1 MHCNPRKVPSGNEN
15 EDEDNRFQQ
24 FQVSLHCYVWTA
36 MEPLRAKRADLCCL
50 CAEMKLLSNDALECI
65 GGNRTTVELPTEVK
79 RRIWKYVDW
88 GSWW

>member
-1 MHCNPRKVPSGNEN
+1 MIIDSSTSKCHSI
-15 EDEDNRFQQ
+15 
-24 FQVSLHCYVWTA
+24 A
-36 MEPLRAKRADLCCL
+36 MCGRLWNLSEQNALICVVF